1 MLDHNQPLVW
11 RAMSSS
17 TSQDFGAS
25 SKVFLPRSDAM
36 QPDIIHS
43 LDKITVM
50 IDHLATEFQV
60 PFRNAAHR
68 CVDLGIITQDQ
79 WQGIQDIARQR
90 AMEKLLKDS

>member
-1 MLDHNQPLVW
+1 
-11 RAMSSS
+11 
-17 TSQDFGAS
+17 
-25 SKVFLPRSDAM
+25 
-36 QPDIIHS
+36 
-43 LDKITVM
+43 M